1 MNPYEVL
8 GVSKTA
14 TDKDIKKAYR
24 KGALKYHP
32 DKGGDPAKFKEL
44 TQAYEI
50 LSTQQKRQQ
59 YDNFGNINIDS
70 NFNPNDIFNLFQQD
84 FEKMFKQD
92 FFGPNNLFGEVFTQP
107 NQSDQ
112 FNGLTMFMPGIGSTM
127 LHMDSSFGAFDTFN
141 SGTFG
146 DNDMNCFSQ
155 TTVIKNGKKVTT
167 TTQNGKTT
175 ITEEVLFN
183 RLN

>member
-8 GVSKTA
+8 GVDKSA

-70 NFNPNDIFNLFQQD
+70 NFDPTDIFNLFQQD

-127 LHMDSSFGAFDTFN
+127 LHMSSSFN
-141 SGTFG
+141 SGNVG
-146 DNDMNCFSQ
+146 SNDMNCFSQ

-175 ITEEVLFN
+175 ITEEELSN

>member
-1 MNPYEVL
+1 
-8 GVSKTA
+8 
-14 TDKDIKKAYR
+14 
-24 KGALKYHP
+24 
-32 DKGGDPAKFKEL
+32 
-44 TQAYEI
+44 
-50 LSTQQKRQQ
+50 
-59 YDNFGNINIDS
+59 
-70 NFNPNDIFNLFQQD
+70 
-84 FEKMFKQD
+84 MFKQD

-127 LHMDSSFGAFDTFN
+127 LHMNSPFN

-146 DNDMNCFSQ
+146 SNGMNCFSQ

-175 ITEEVLFN
+175 ITEEELSN

>member
-8 GVSKTA
+8 GVDKSA

-32 DKGGDPAKFKEL
+32 DKGGDPDKFKEL

-59 YDNFGNINIDS
+59 YDNFGNINIDT
-70 NFNPNDIFNLFQQD
+70 NFNPNDIFNVFQQD
-84 FEKMFKQD
+84 FERMFKRD
-92 FFGPNNLFGEVFTQP
+92 FFGPNNLFGEAFSQS

-112 FNGLTMFMPGIGSTM
+112 FNGLTMFMPGIGSAM
-127 LHMDSSFGAFDTFN
+127 LYMESPFNGYVDSNG
-141 SGTFG
+141 
-146 DNDMNCFSQ
+146 MNCFSQ

-175 ITEEVLFN
+175 ITEEELSN